1 MSTTENDVSDVFIV
15 HSSHTAVPNW
25 IALRADISLGARN
38 LAHVI
43 LIKAHSSLLP
53 TRESL
58 AELLGVDVRTIA
70 GWLTELRAA
79 GAMRTYRAG
88 RRNFFIVNDSGLASI
103 GDPTISDPTISD
115 PTISDPTIS
124 DPTISD
130 PQIPNQGMSRTRF
143 LEQQE
148 ASNNLFFE
156 NPISDPAILPSGG
169 GGGDH
174 DSVKDSPPTTTPT
187 AKKAQP
193 CETRL
198 GRFMAAN
205 GFGAAREFD
214 RPELDSNHWI
224 HFIRLQLESN
234 VSKERIVHLLRLGA
248 PLEWIAPV
256 PVAPTATAPL
266 DDAGEVP
273 DMTPAVAMPID
284 QAMHRWNQ
292 RHGAKR

>member
-1 MSTTENDVSDVFIV
+1 
-15 HSSHTAVPNW
+15 
-25 IALRADISLGARN
+25 
-38 LAHVI
+38 VI
-43 LIKAHSSLLP
+43 LHAPHD
-53 TRESL
+53 R
-58 AELLGVDVRTIA
+58 D
-70 GWLTELRAA
+70 
-79 GAMRTYRAG
+79 
-88 RRNFFIVNDSGLASI
+88 
-103 GDPTISDPTISD
+103 
-115 PTISDPTIS
+115 
-124 DPTISD
+124 
-130 PQIPNQGMSRTRF
+130 QF

-148 ASNNLFFE
+148 ASNSLFSE
-156 NPISDPAILPSGG
+156 NPITDPAILPSGG